1 MNRDTVKTL
10 AGLVVIGVIVVAT
23 FLYGN
28 AQRQNQLK
36 HDASVSKSQ
45 ANAGAS
51 ASPAVAASAA
61 PAPKTPAASGKVAT
75 NTAPV
80 QSPTSSNLQGGS
92 ATASGTPKPTSTP
105 APSATPTKTPAATPT
120 QVAAAPSTVPQ
131 TGGSTPLPQTG
142 PAQELAGVIGLA
154 AIVTMWLWLRRSQR
168 AIFTAA
174 RNNR

>member
-10 AGLVVIGVIVVAT
+10 AGLVIIGVIVVAT

-36 HDASVSKSQ
+36 HDANVKQQQ
-45 ANAGAS
+45 ANANAAGGKALPS
-51 ASPAVAASAA
+51 GNVA
-61 PAPKTPAASGKVAT
+61 PAASGTAAPSPAKAAT

-80 QSPTSSNLQGGS
+80 QSPASSSIQGGGTASSASTAPETAKTPGPAPAGGQVAGASKVPQAGGS
-92 ATASGTPKPTSTP
+92 A
-105 APSATPTKTPAATPT
+105 
-120 QVAAAPSTVPQ
+120 
-131 TGGSTPLPQTG
+131 PLPQTG

-154 AIVTMWLWLRRSQR
+154 AIASMWLWLRRSKR
-168 AIFTAA
+168 AIFMAA

>member
-10 AGLVVIGVIVVAT
+10 AGLVIIAVIVVAT

-36 HDASVSKSQ
+36 HDANVSKQQ
-45 ANAGAS
+45 AAASPSAS
-51 ASPAVAASAA
+51 ASAASAA
-61 PAPKTPAASGKVAT
+61 PASGQTAA

-80 QSPTSSNLQGGS
+80 QSPASSNIQGG
-92 ATASGTPKPTSTP
+92 AAASSTPKPSSTP
-105 APSATPTKTPAATPT
+105 AKTPTPTPAPT
-120 QVAAAPSTVPQ
+120 QVATVPQ
-131 TGGSTPLPQTG
+131 TGGTAQPLPQTG
-142 PAQELAGVIGLA
+142 PAAELAGVIGLA
-154 AIVTMWLWLRRSQR
+154 AIATMWLWLKRSQR